1 MHLKDNFTVKIIF
14 FNIIKMIDINYGVH
28 YNYIISKSIVRRIVY
43 KEILVIT
50 YEIKGG
56 GVVIMIK
63 KIFLGILISIILVII
78 VNEFILLSRYRESIS
93 LVLSINIVTLIA
105 VIVIGV
111 FIIDNLK
118 KLK

>member
-1 MHLKDNFTVKIIF
+1 
-14 FNIIKMIDINYGVH
+14 
-28 YNYIISKSIVRRIVY
+28 
-43 KEILVIT
+43 
-50 YEIKGG
+50 
-56 GVVIMIK
+56 MIK

-111 FIIDNLK
+111 FIII
-118 KLK
+118 

>member
-1 MHLKDNFTVKIIF
+1 MVII
-14 FNIIKMIDINYGVH
+14 
-28 YNYIISKSIVRRIVY
+28 
-43 KEILVIT
+43 

-56 GVVIMIK
+56 EAKIMVK
-63 KIFLGILISIILVII
+63 KIVLGTIISIISVII
-78 VNEFILLSRYRESIS
+78 INEFILLSRYRESIS

-111 FIIDNLK
+111 FIIDGLK

>member
-1 MHLKDNFTVKIIF
+1 
-14 FNIIKMIDINYGVH
+14 
-28 YNYIISKSIVRRIVY
+28 
-43 KEILVIT
+43 
-50 YEIKGG
+50 
-56 GVVIMIK
+56 MIK

-78 VNEFILLSRYRESIS
+78 VNEFILLSRYREAIS

-111 FIIDNLK
+111 FIIDSLK

>member
-1 MHLKDNFTVKIIF
+1 MVII
-14 FNIIKMIDINYGVH
+14 
-28 YNYIISKSIVRRIVY
+28 
-43 KEILVIT
+43 

-56 GVVIMIK
+56 EAKIMVK
-63 KIFLGILISIILVII
+63 KIVLGIIISIISVII
-78 VNEFILLSRYRESIS
+78 INEFILLSRYRESIS

-111 FIIDNLK
+111 FIIVNLK